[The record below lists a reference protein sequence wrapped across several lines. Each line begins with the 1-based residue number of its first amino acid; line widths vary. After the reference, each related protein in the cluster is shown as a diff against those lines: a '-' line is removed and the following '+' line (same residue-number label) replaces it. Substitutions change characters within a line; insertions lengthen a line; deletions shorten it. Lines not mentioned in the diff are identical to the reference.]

1 MMCCSAPKEHAIDL
15 WSSRAQAKSIAARG
29 GCGGPRAA
37 RGIQSAAN
45 RTTRVVAL
53 AVRVCCDSAGG
64 RGLSALLLP
73 FFLPLAS
80 YRSFLRT
87 PFLPRPL
94 GGRFP
99 ASSLQHL
106 GGGQAGR
113 LPPSRKANH
122 G

>member
-53 AVRVCCDSAGG
+53 AVRVCCDYAGG
-64 RGLSALLLP
+64 RGLSAFLISV
-73 FFLPLAS
+73 FFSLSSL
-80 YRSFLRT
+80 RSFLRN
-87 PFLPRPL
+87 PFRSGPL
-94 GGRFP
+94 AGYVP
-99 ASSLQHL
+99 ASSLQNL
-106 GGGQAGR
+106 DGVQAVV
-113 LPPSRKANH
+113 LSPSS
-122 G
+122 